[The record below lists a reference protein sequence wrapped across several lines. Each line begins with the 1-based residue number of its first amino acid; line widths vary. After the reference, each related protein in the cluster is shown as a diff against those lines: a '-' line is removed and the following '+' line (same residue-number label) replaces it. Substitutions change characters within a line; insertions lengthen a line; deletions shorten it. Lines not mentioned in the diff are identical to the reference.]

1 MPAGSPRA
9 ITRRWVASGSDVS
22 IAVLRLFLLGL
33 LLVGLATGL
42 RNQWLTVNWNKML
55 GDMGLP
61 VADTEEDPIDFN
73 RLIIG
78 DPATPATKD

>member
-1 MPAGSPRA
+1 M
-9 ITRRWVASGSDVS
+9 
-22 IAVLRLFLLGL
+22 LRLFLLGL

-61 VADTEEDPIDFN
+61 AADTEEEPIDFN

-78 DPATPATKD
+78 DPDTPPTKD

>member
-1 MPAGSPRA
+1 M
-9 ITRRWVASGSDVS
+9 
-22 IAVLRLFLLGL
+22 LRLFLLGL

-78 DPATPATKD
+78 DPATPAAKD

>member
-1 MPAGSPRA
+1 
-9 ITRRWVASGSDVS
+9 
-22 IAVLRLFLLGL
+22 VLRLFLLGL
-33 LLVGLATGL
+33 LLVGLATGF

-61 VADTEEDPIDFN
+61 AADTEEEPSDFN

>member
-1 MPAGSPRA
+1 M
-9 ITRRWVASGSDVS
+9 
-22 IAVLRLFLLGL
+22 LRLFLLGL

-78 DPATPATKD
+78 DPDTPAAKD

>member
-1 MPAGSPRA
+1 M
-9 ITRRWVASGSDVS
+9 
-22 IAVLRLFLLGL
+22 LRLFLLGL
-33 LLVGLATGL
+33 LLVGLATGF

-61 VADTEEDPIDFN
+61 AADTEEEPIDFN

-78 DPATPATKD
+78 EPSTLSLIHISEPTRLGMIS

>member
-1 MPAGSPRA
+1 M
-9 ITRRWVASGSDVS
+9 
-22 IAVLRLFLLGL
+22 LRLFLLGL
-33 LLVGLATGL
+33 LLVGLATGF

-61 VADTEEDPIDFN
+61 ATDTEEEPIDFN
-73 RLIIG
+73 RLIMG

>member
-1 MPAGSPRA
+1 MCIRDS
-9 ITRRWVASGSDVS
+9 
-22 IAVLRLFLLGL
+22 LLGL
-33 LLVGLATGL
+33 LLVGLATGF

-61 VADTEEDPIDFN
+61 AADTEEEPIDFD

>member
-1 MPAGSPRA
+1 M
-9 ITRRWVASGSDVS
+9 
-22 IAVLRLFLLGL
+22 LRLFLLGL

-55 GDMGLP
+55 EDMGLT
-61 VADTEEDPIDFN
+61 VADTEKEPIDFN

-78 DPATPATKD
+78 DPANPAAKD